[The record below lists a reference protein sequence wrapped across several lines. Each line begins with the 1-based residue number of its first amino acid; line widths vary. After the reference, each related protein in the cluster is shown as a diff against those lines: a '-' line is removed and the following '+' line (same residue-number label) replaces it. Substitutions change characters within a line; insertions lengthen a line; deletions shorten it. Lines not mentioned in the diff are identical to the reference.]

1 MTITLAFDSFKGS
14 LRSDEVAD
22 AFEDGLRTSM
32 PDCTILK
39 ANIAD
44 GGEGTMDALT
54 GKLNA
59 TTISMATTD
68 PLDRPINA
76 KYSIIDNGNTAIIEL
91 AVASGLTLL
100 KNEERNP
107 MLTSTYGT
115 GLLIADALKR
125 GCKKIILGIGGSATN
140 DGGTGILDALGFRF
154 LDTNGNRLRGC
165 GESLAKIHT
174 IDTTQVMPE
183 VKETTFILACD
194 VTNPL
199 CGPNGAAHI
208 FAKQKG
214 GTPDMIQSLDKGL
227 HKFAE
232 IIGYHTNMHIYSIQ
246 GSGAAGGVGGG
257 LVGMLNARLER
268 GIEVILDIIG
278 FENMVMK
285 SDYVITGE
293 GKIDHQTLMGKAPS
307 GVLQI
312 ATRHGVPTIAIG
324 GDVEWCEELEQRGFH
339 TIVNINTDNIPLKT
353 AMLHDI
359 AIENVRRAGIRIGKL
374 LYICQNKT
382 T

>member
-22 AFEDGLRTSM
+22 AFEDGLRTSLS
-32 PDCTILK
+32 DCTILK

-54 GKLNA
+54 SKLDA

-76 KYSIIDNGNTAIIEL
+76 QYSIIDNGNTAIIEL

-100 KNEERNP
+100 QNEERNP

-125 GCKKIILGIGGSATN
+125 GGRKIILGIGGSATN

-165 GESLAKIHT
+165 GESLTKIHT
-174 IDTTQVMPE
+174 IDTTQVMQE
-183 VKETTFILACD
+183 VREATFILACD

-199 CGPNGAAHI
+199 YGPNGAAHI

-232 IIGYHTNMHIYSIQ
+232 IIGYHTNKHIYSIP

-257 LVGMLNARLER
+257 LAGMLNARLER
-268 GIEVILDIIG
+268 GIEVIFDIIG
-278 FENMVMK
+278 FENMVRE
-285 SDYVITGE
+285 SDYVVTGE
-293 GKIDHQTLMGKAPS
+293 GKIDRQTLMGKAPS

-324 GDVEWCEELEQRGFH
+324 GDVEWCEELKQSGFH

-353 AMLHDI
+353 AMQHDV

-382 T
+382 M

>member
-59 TTISMATTD
+59 TTISMVTTD

-76 KYSIIDNGNTAIIEL
+76 QYSIIDNGSTAIIEL

-100 KNEERNP
+100 QNEERNP

-125 GCKKIILGIGGSATN
+125 GCRKIILGIGGSATN

-165 GESLAKIHT
+165 GESLTKIHT
-174 IDTTQVMPE
+174 IDTTQVMQE
-183 VKETTFILACD
+183 VREATIILACD

-199 CGPNGAAHI
+199 CGPNGAAHD

-232 IIGYHTNMHIYSIQ
+232 IIGYHTNKHIYSIP

-257 LVGMLNARLER
+257 LAGMLNARLKR
-268 GIEVILDIIG
+268 GIEVIFDIIG
-278 FENMVMK
+278 FEKMVRE

-293 GKIDHQTLMGKAPS
+293 GKIDRQTLMGKAPS

-324 GDVEWCEELEQRGFH
+324 GNVEWCEELEQSGFH

-353 AMLHDI
+353 AMQHDV
-359 AIENVRRAGIRIGKL
+359 ATENVRRAGIRIGKL

>member
-22 AFEDGLRTSM
+22 AFEDGLRTSLS
-32 PDCTILK
+32 DCTILK

-54 GKLNA
+54 DKLNA

-68 PLDRPINA
+68 PLARPISA
-76 KYSIIDNGNTAIIEL
+76 QYSIIANGSTAIIEL

-100 KNEERNP
+100 QNEERNP

-125 GCKKIILGIGGSATN
+125 GCRKIILGIGGSATN

-165 GESLAKIHT
+165 GESLTKIHT
-174 IDTTQVMPE
+174 IDTTQVMQE
-183 VKETTFILACD
+183 VREATFILACD

-199 CGPNGAAHI
+199 YGPNGAAHI

-232 IIGYHTNMHIYSIQ
+232 IIGYHTNKHIYSIP

-257 LVGMLNARLER
+257 LAGMLNARLKR
-268 GIEVILDIIG
+268 GIEVIFDIIG
-278 FENMVMK
+278 FEKMVRE

-293 GKIDHQTLMGKAPS
+293 GKIDRQTLMGKAPS

-324 GDVEWCEELEQRGFH
+324 GDVEWCEELKQSGFH

-353 AMLHDI
+353 AMQHDV
-359 AIENVRRAGIRIGKL
+359 ATENVRRAGIRIGKL

>member
-1 MTITLAFDSFKGS
+1 
-14 LRSDEVAD
+14 
-22 AFEDGLRTSM
+22 
-32 PDCTILK
+32 
-39 ANIAD
+39 
-44 GGEGTMDALT
+44 
-54 GKLNA
+54 
-59 TTISMATTD
+59 
-68 PLDRPINA
+68 
-76 KYSIIDNGNTAIIEL
+76 
-91 AVASGLTLL
+91 
-100 KNEERNP
+100 
-107 MLTSTYGT
+107 
-115 GLLIADALKR
+115 
-125 GCKKIILGIGGSATN
+125 
-140 DGGTGILDALGFRF
+140 
-154 LDTNGNRLRGC
+154 
-165 GESLAKIHT
+165 
-174 IDTTQVMPE
+174 MPE

-199 CGPNGAAHI
+199 CGPNGAAHV

-232 IIGYHTNMHIYSIQ
+232 IIDNQNNKKIINIP

-257 LVGMLNARLER
+257 LAGMLNARLER

-312 ATRHGVPTIAIG
+312 ATRHSVPTIAIG
-324 GDVEWCEELEQRGFH
+324 GDVEWCEELEQSGFH

-353 AMLHDI
+353 AMLHDV

>member
-22 AFEDGLRTSM
+22 AFEDGLRTSLS
-32 PDCTILK
+32 DCTILK

-54 GKLNA
+54 GKLDA

-68 PLDRPINA
+68 PLDRPISA
-76 KYSIIDNGNTAIIEL
+76 QYSIIDNGNTAIIEL

-100 KNEERNP
+100 QNEERNP

-125 GCKKIILGIGGSATN
+125 GCRKIILGIGGSATN

-165 GESLAKIHT
+165 GESLSKIHT
-174 IDTTQVMPE
+174 IDTTQVMQE
-183 VKETTFILACD
+183 VREATFILACD

-199 CGPNGAAHI
+199 YGPNGAAHI

-232 IIGYHTNMHIYSIQ
+232 IIGYHTNNHIYSIP

-257 LVGMLNARLER
+257 LAGMLNARLER
-268 GIEVILDIIG
+268 GIEVIFDIIG
-278 FENMVMK
+278 FENMVRE

-293 GKIDHQTLMGKAPS
+293 GKIDRQTLMGKAPS

-312 ATRHGVPTIAIG
+312 ATHHGVPTIAIG
-324 GDVEWCEELEQRGFH
+324 GDVEWCEELKQSGFH
-339 TIVNINTDNIPLKT
+339 TIVNINTDNIPVKT
-353 AMLHDI
+353 AMQHDV

>member
-22 AFEDGLRTSM
+22 AFEDGLRTSL

-54 GKLNA
+54 SKLDA
-59 TTISMATTD
+59 TNISMATTD
-68 PLDRPINA
+68 PLDRPISA
-76 KYSIIDNGNTAIIEL
+76 QYSIIANSSTAIIEL

-100 KNEERNP
+100 QNEERNP

-125 GCKKIILGIGGSATN
+125 GCRKIILGIGGSATN

-174 IDTTQVMPE
+174 IDTTQVMQE
-183 VKETTFILACD
+183 VREATFILACD

-199 CGPNGAAHI
+199 YGPNGAAHV

-214 GTPDMIQSLDKGL
+214 GTPDMIHSLDKGL
-227 HKFAE
+227 HRFAE
-232 IIGYHTNMHIYSIQ
+232 IIGYQTNNQIYSIP

-268 GIEVILDIIG
+268 GIEVIFDIIG
-278 FENMVMK
+278 FEKMVRE
-285 SDYVITGE
+285 SDYVVTGE
-293 GKIDHQTLMGKAPS
+293 GKIDRQTLMGKAPS

-324 GDVEWCEELEQRGFH
+324 GDVEWCEELKQSGFH

-353 AMLHDI
+353 AMQHDV